1 MRIFT
6 CLAAAFLAAF
16 LMSSAMAATFE
27 TPKSLIEAV
36 YADTDNIGNY
46 DYPYQPFL
54 SDHLLG
60 LFKAEREASPDDPS
74 NLDWDPVIAGQD
86 GEASGLKID
95 EPAIDGD
102 RATVKVVFTNFK
114 PVTLYYS
121 LVREHGSWKI
131 DDIEQK
137 DGEFPWTVSKQLTG
151 Q

>member
-1 MRIFT
+1 MRLFS
-6 CLAAAFLAAF
+6 CLAAAFSAA
-16 LMSSAMAATFE
+16 LLVSSAMAATFE
-27 TPKSLIEAV
+27 TPESLIRAV
-36 YADTDNIGNY
+36 YADTEKNGNY
-46 DYPYQPFL
+46 DYPYQPYL

-86 GEASGLKID
+86 GQASDLKIN

-121 LVREHGSWKI
+121 LVREHGSWKV

>member
-1 MRIFT
+1 MRLFS
-6 CLAAAFLAAF
+6 CLAAVFFAFL
-16 LMSSAMAATFE
+16 LTSSAMAATFE
-27 TPKSLIEAV
+27 TPESLIKAV
-36 YADTDNIGNY
+36 YADTDPNGNY
-46 DYPYQPFL
+46 DYPYQPYL

-74 NLDWDPVIAGQD
+74 NLDWDPVIAAQD
-86 GEASGLKID
+86 GEASDLKIG
-95 EPAIDGD
+95 EPTIDGD

-114 PVTLYYS
+114 PVTLYSS